1 MVFDLGAP
9 FRRDVL
15 EAGGRDDGEAD
26 EEDVRL
32 RVGEWAEAVVVLLAG
47 GIPQTW
53 NNKMFRWLW
62 EDVRIFKFR

>member
-1 MVFDLGAP
+1 MVFDLRAP

-32 RVGEWAEAVVVLLAG
+32 RVGERAEAVVVLLAG
-47 GIPQTW
+47 GIPQAW
-53 NNKMFRWLW
+53 NNERSIYKLCKMR
-62 EDVRIFKFR
+62 